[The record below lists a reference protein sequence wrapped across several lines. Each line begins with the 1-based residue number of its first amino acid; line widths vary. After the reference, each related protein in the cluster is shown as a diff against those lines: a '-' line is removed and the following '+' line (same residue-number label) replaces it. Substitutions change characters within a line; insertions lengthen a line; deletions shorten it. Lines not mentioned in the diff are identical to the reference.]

1 MKRKTLSCLMAAVL
15 GVGTL
20 TGSIAGADIVFAQ
33 EENEESEAA
42 GSESDEE
49 AVAEEA
55 DSDSSAMKVG
65 AMKGPTAMGMAQL
78 LDDGNYEFSIVA
90 SPDEIV
96 PMIVQGQVD
105 VAAFPSNLASVLYQ
119 KTDKNIS
126 VLAVNTLGILYLV
139 ENRRSEGKNHLC
151 KWKRSYS
158 GICLEFCSGSQWS
171 GS

>member
-1 MKRKTLSCLMAAVL
+1 MAAVL

-78 LDDGNYEFSIVA
+78 LDDGK
-90 SPDEIV
+90 
-96 PMIVQGQVD
+96 
-105 VAAFPSNLASVLYQ
+105 L
-119 KTDKNIS
+119 
-126 VLAVNTLGILYLV
+126 
-139 ENRRSEGKNHLC
+139 
-151 KWKRSYS
+151 
-158 GICLEFCSGSQWS
+158 
-171 GS
+171 